1 MRILEGGQGV
11 GIREQ
16 TAAANADDIG
26 ASDLSGGVVEAMR
39 EEIVW
44 IRVEMSPQSREF
56 SF

>member
-44 IRVEMSPQSREF
+44 IRVEMRV
-56 SF
+56 

>member
-26 ASDLSGGVVEAMR
+26 ASDLSGGVVEAMG

-56 SF
+56 YF